1 MQGDGDVLRL
11 LQSAYDHV
19 VSLDDFLEESS
30 FVGFDKPGNKGVL
43 QLLVY

>member
-1 MQGDGDVLRL
+1 MQGDGDVLL
-11 LQSAYDHV
+11 LLESGYDHV

>member
-1 MQGDGDVLRL
+1 MQGDGDVLPL
-11 LQSAYDHV
+11 PLSGYDHV

-30 FVGFDKPGNKGVL
+30 FVGFDKPGNKDVL

>member
-11 LQSAYDHV
+11 LESGHDHV
-19 VSLDDFLEESS
+19 VSLDDFVEESS